1 MKKPEVDILMATYH
15 GEKYLETQI
24 YSILNQSFQDFRLLI
39 CDDHSK
45 DRTSQLLEEFS
56 VKYPDKI
63 VIIKSE
69 KNLGAKGNFS
79 YLMQHA
85 EANYIMFADQ
95 DDFWMKEKIEKTLN
109 EMKRLENVHG
119 RLLPLL
125 VHSDLTVVDQDC
137 AVLDNS
143 FWKYSNLKVDSYQKI
158 NRFLVQNVVTGCTM
172 MINQNL
178 CKLSFP
184 IPAESFMHDWWIA
197 LVASAFG
204 KIGLVNE
211 PTILYRQHSSNTLGA
226 KKFGS
231 INFLKEGFKKLWNN
245 DQQYQSQVL
254 TRLNQAKILLMR
266 YSNQLSLGDKQIIN
280 DYIQLNHAS
289 WLKKRII
296 VLKHGLFRSGF
307 LRNFVIFF
315 IKLTP

>member
-45 DRTSQLLEEFS
+45 DGTLRLLEKFS
-56 VKYPDKI
+56 NEHPNKI

-85 EANYIMFADQ
+85 EADYIMFADQ
-95 DDFWMKEKIEKTLN
+95 DDFWMEEKIEKTLN
-109 EMKRLENVHG
+109 EMKLLENVHG
-119 RLLPLL
+119 RLMPLL

-137 AVLDNS
+137 AILDRS
-143 FWKYSNLKVDSYQKI
+143 FWKYSNLKVDSYHKL
-158 NRFLVQNVVTGCTM
+158 NRFLMQNVVTGCTM

-178 CKLSFP
+178 IKLSCP
-184 IPAESFMHDWWIA
+184 VPAESFMHDWWIA

-204 KIGLVNE
+204 KIGIVNE

-245 DQQYQSQVL
+245 DQQFQSQVL
-254 TRLNQAKILLMR
+254 TRLNQAKILLTR
-266 YSNQLSLGDKQIIN
+266 YPDLLSFKDKELIH

-289 WLKKRII
+289 WLKKRMII
-296 VLKHGLFRSGF
+296 LKHGLFRSGF